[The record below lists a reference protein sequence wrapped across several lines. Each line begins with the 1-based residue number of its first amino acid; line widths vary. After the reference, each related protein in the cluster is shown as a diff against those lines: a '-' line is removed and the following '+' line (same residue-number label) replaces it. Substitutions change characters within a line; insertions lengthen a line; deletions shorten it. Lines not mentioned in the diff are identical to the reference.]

1 MVTSYRN
8 IAVAL
13 DFSQQSINAFN
24 RAVKIAKENDAT
36 LLLISV
42 VDTHTFGTVEA
53 YDRTYAEQLQREL
66 QVKLEEM
73 KQKAIEAGVEQVVAK
88 VEVGKSKVIL
98 TELPNINLMVI
109 GATGLNKA
117 EKFVLGSV
125 SERVVRHSKYDVL
138 VVRNS

>member
-1 MVTSYRN
+1 MVTSYKN

-13 DFSQQSINAFN
+13 DFSQQSLHAFE
-24 RAVKIAKENDAT
+24 RAVKIAQENGAT

-53 YDRTYAEQLQREL
+53 YDHKYAEQLKSEL

-117 EKFVLGSV
+117 EKFILGSV

>member
-1 MVTSYRN
+1 MVTSYKN

-24 RAVKIAKENDAT
+24 RAVKIAKENGAT

-53 YDRTYAEQLQREL
+53 YDRKYAEQLQREL

-98 TELPNINLMVI
+98 TELPNIN
-109 GATGLNKA
+109 
-117 EKFVLGSV
+117 
-125 SERVVRHSKYDVL
+125 
-138 VVRNS
+138 